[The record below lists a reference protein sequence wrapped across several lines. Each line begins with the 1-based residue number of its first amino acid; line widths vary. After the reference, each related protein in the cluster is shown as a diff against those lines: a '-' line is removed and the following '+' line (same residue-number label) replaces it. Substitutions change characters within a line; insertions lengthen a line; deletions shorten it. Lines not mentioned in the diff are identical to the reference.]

1 MPRKPRTPR
10 SVAGVATADRVLS
23 ILTAFR
29 RGDGALE
36 LAELAERTGLVKST
50 IMRLAISLERYGF
63 LMRQHD
69 GSYRLGAEVLRLGSI
84 FQQSLNLEA
93 HVLPVLQQLV
103 DDTEESASPR
113 GVIGGR
119 RSQGIRRSQTSSRS
133 PPR

>member
-1 MPRKPRTPR
+1 MARRHAAPKRSEPVPHMPRKPRTPR

-36 LAELAERTGLVKST
+36 LAELAARTGLVKST

-69 GSYRLGAEVLRLGSI
+69 GSYRLGAEGGRLRAI
-84 FQQSLNLEA
+84 FQEFP
-93 HVLPVLQQLV
+93 HF
-103 DDTEESASPR
+103 E
-113 GVIGGR
+113 G
-119 RSQGIRRSQTSSRS
+119 
-133 PPR
+133 